1 MNSVNLSTTAI
12 QVTWDEVP
20 VIGRNGIITRYEV
33 EYNQTA
39 FSEVAS
45 SLLESVDAP
54 TLMKT
59 LNSLHEYTEYSIRVR
74 AYTVKGPGPYS
85 NTTLA
90 TTMQDSKYY
99 VCSIYLYII

>member
-1 MNSVNLSTTAI
+1 MNSVTLSMLAI
-12 QVTWDEVP
+12 QVMWDEVP
-20 VIGRNGIITRYEV
+20 IIGRNGIITRYEV

-59 LNSLHEYTEYSIRVR
+59 LNNLHEYTEYSIRVR

-90 TTMQDSKYY
+90 TTLQDSK
-99 VCSIYLYII
+99 

>member
-1 MNSVNLSTTAI
+1 MNSVNLSTTAV

-20 VIGRNGIITRYEV
+20 VIERNGIITRYEV

-54 TLMKT
+54 TLMRT
-59 LNSLHEYTEYSIRVR
+59 LNSLHEYTQYSIRVR

-90 TTMQDSKYY
+90 TTLQDSKYH
-99 VCSIYLYII
+99 VCSIYLYI